1 MKVDN
6 NLVVF
11 RLCDHRHSLWKM
23 RRMDMTKQNKA
34 YKFRLYPTEE
44 QAHLIRKT
52 FGCVRFVY
60 NKMLV
65 ERKVV
70 YGKYKEN
77 KKELQKQK
85 FPTPAK
91 YKAQYEWLKEVD
103 SLALANAQLNLQAAY
118 KNFFSGQNDFPTF
131 KSKKSRKSYTTNR
144 VNGNIML
151 FHGYIKL
158 PKLKMVK
165 LKQHRE
171 IPQNRIIKSCTISM
185 TPTGK
190 YYVSILT
197 EYEKEITP
205 KEVERV
211 VGLDFA
217 MAELYVSSEDEK
229 ANYPRFYRQML
240 DRLAK
245 AQRVLARR
253 VKDSERWNKQRI
265 RVAKLHEKVANQC
278 ENFLHHKSKELA
290 TSFDVVAIEDLHMK
304 GMSRALRFGKSIADN
319 GWRMFTTFLAYKLQE
334 QGKQLVKIDKWFPS
348 TKMCSRCGNKKE
360 MPLCERTYACSCGLA
375 ISRDY
380 NAAINIKKE
389 ALRLLAL
396 V

>member
-1 MKVDN
+1 MP
-6 NLVVF
+6 
-11 RLCDHRHSLWKM
+11 
-23 RRMDMTKQNKA
+23 KQNKA

-60 NKMLV
+60 NKMLA
-65 ERKVV
+65 ERIEV
-70 YGKYKEN
+70 YEKYKED
-77 KKELQKQK
+77 KEELKKQK

-91 YKAQYEWLKEVD
+91 YKTEYEWLKEVD
-103 SLALANAQLNLQAAY
+103 SLALANAQLNLQTAY
-118 KNFFSGQNDFPTF
+118 KNFFSGQSDFPTF

-171 IPQNRIIKSCTISM
+171 IPPKHIIKSCTISM

-197 EYEKEITP
+197 EYEKEITS
-205 KEVERV
+205 KKVERV

-240 DRLAK
+240 EKLAT

-253 VKDSERWNKQRI
+253 MKGSERWNKQRI
-265 RVAKLHEKVANQC
+265 RVAKLHEKVANQRK
-278 ENFLHHKSKELA
+278 NFLHHKSKELA
-290 TSFDVVAIEDLHMK
+290 TSFDVVAIEDLHVK
-304 GMSRALRFGKSIADN
+304 GMSRAFRFGKSVADN
-319 GWRMFTTFLAYKLQE
+319 SWRMFTTFLAYKLQE

-348 TKMCSRCGNKKE
+348 TKMCSNCGNKKE
-360 MPLCERTYACSCGLA
+360 MPLCERTYACLCGLT
-375 ISRDY
+375 IGRDY

-389 ALRLLAL
+389 AIRLLVLA
-396 V
+396 

>member
-1 MKVDN
+1 MP
-6 NLVVF
+6 
-11 RLCDHRHSLWKM
+11 
-23 RRMDMTKQNKA
+23 KQNKA

-60 NKMLV
+60 NKMLA
-65 ERKVV
+65 ERKEV
-70 YGKYKEN
+70 YEKYKEN
-77 KKELQKQK
+77 KEELKKQK

-103 SLALANAQLNLQAAY
+103 SLALVNAQLNLQTAY
-118 KNFFSGQNDFPTF
+118 KNFFSGQSDFPTF

-171 IPQNRIIKSCTISM
+171 IPSKHIIKSCTISM
-185 TPTGK
+185 TSTGK

-240 DRLAK
+240 EKSAK

-253 VKDSERWNKQRI
+253 VKGSERWNKQRI
-265 RVAKLHEKVANQC
+265 RVAKLHEKVANQRK
-278 ENFLHHKSKELA
+278 NFLHHKSKELA

-304 GMSRALRFGKSIADN
+304 GMSRAFRFGKSVADN
-319 GWRMFTTFLAYKLQE
+319 GWGMFTTFLAYKLQE
-334 QGKQLVKIDKWFPS
+334 QGKQFVKIDKWFPS
-348 TKMCSRCGNKKE
+348 TKMCSNCGNKKE
-360 MPLCERTYACSCGLA
+360 MPLCERTYACSCGLT

-380 NAAINIKKE
+380 NAAVNIKKE
-389 ALRLLAL
+389 AIRLLAFA
-396 V
+396 

>member
-1 MKVDN
+1 
-6 NLVVF
+6 
-11 RLCDHRHSLWKM
+11 
-23 RRMDMTKQNKA
+23 MTKHNKA

-44 QAHLIRKT
+44 QAYLIRKT

-60 NKMLV
+60 NKMLDD
-65 ERKVV
+65 RKEV
-70 YGKYKEN
+70 YEKYKEN
-77 KKELQKQK
+77 KEELKKQK

-91 YKAQYEWLKEVD
+91 YKAEYEWLKEVD
-103 SLALANAQLNLQAAY
+103 SLANAQLNLQTAY
-118 KNFFSGQNDFPTF
+118 KNFFSGQSDFPTF
-131 KSKKSRKSYTTNR
+131 KNKKSRKSYTTNR

-158 PKLKMVK
+158 PKLKMVR

-171 IPQNRIIKSCTISM
+171 IPQNHIIKSCTISM

-190 YYVSILT
+190 YYVSILI
-197 EYEKEITP
+197 EYEKEIVQ
-205 KEVERV
+205 KEVGSV

-240 DRLAK
+240 DRLAN

-253 VKDSERWNKQRI
+253 VKGSARWNKQRI
-265 RVAKLHEKVANQC
+265 RVAKLHEKVANQRK
-278 ENFLHHKSKELA
+278 NFLHHKSKELA
-290 TSFDVVAIEDLHMK
+290 THFDVVAIEDLHMK
-304 GMSRALRFGKSIADN
+304 GMSRALRFGKSVADN

-348 TKMCSRCGNKKE
+348 TKMCSSCGSRKD
-360 MPLCERTYACSCGLA
+360 MSLSERTYECTCGLK

-380 NAAINIKKE
+380 NAAMNIKKE
-389 ALRLLAL
+389 AIRLLAL
-396 V
+396 A

>member
-1 MKVDN
+1 
-6 NLVVF
+6 
-11 RLCDHRHSLWKM
+11 
-23 RRMDMTKQNKA
+23 MTKHNKA

-44 QAHLIRKT
+44 QANLIRKT

-60 NKMLV
+60 NKMLA
-65 ERKVV
+65 ERKKV
-70 YGKYKEN
+70 YEKYKEN
-77 KKELQKQK
+77 KEELKKQK

-91 YKAQYEWLKEVD
+91 YKVKYKWLKEVD
-103 SLALANAQLNLQAAY
+103 SLALANAQLNLQTAY
-118 KNFFSGQNDFPTF
+118 KNFFSGQSDFPTF

-151 FHGYIKL
+151 SHGYIKL
-158 PKLKMVK
+158 PKLKLVR

-171 IPQNRIIKSCTISM
+171 IPQNHIIKSCTISL

-190 YYVSILT
+190 YYVSVLT
-197 EYEKEITP
+197 EYEKEIVQ
-205 KEVERV
+205 KEVESV

-240 DRLAK
+240 NRLAK

-253 VKDSERWNKQRI
+253 VKGSVRWNKQRI
-265 RVAKLHEKVANQC
+265 CVANLHEKVANQRK
-278 ENFLHHKSKELA
+278 NFLHHKSKELA
-290 TSFDVVAIEDLHMK
+290 SNFDVVAIEDLHMK
-304 GMSRALRFGKSIADN
+304 GMSRALRFGKSVADN

-334 QGKQLVKIDKWFPS
+334 QGKQLVKVDRWFPS
-348 TKMCSRCGNKKE
+348 TKMCSNCGNRKD
-360 MPLCERTYACSCGLA
+360 MLLSERTYECSCGLT

-380 NAAINIKKE
+380 NAAINIKRE
-389 ALRLLAL
+389 AIRLLASDS
-396 V
+396 VNSTK